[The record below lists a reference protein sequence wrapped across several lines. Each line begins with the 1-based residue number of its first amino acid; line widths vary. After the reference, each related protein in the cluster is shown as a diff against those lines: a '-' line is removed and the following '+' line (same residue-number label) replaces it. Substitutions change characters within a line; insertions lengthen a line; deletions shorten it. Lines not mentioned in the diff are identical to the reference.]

1 MGRPAVVF
9 ADEPTGNLDS
19 RATQQ
24 VLKVLRSSVD
34 DFAQSIVM
42 VTHEA
47 EAAAWA
53 DTVLFLRDG
62 RVVAQMDEPDQDR
75 VLEALHDLGRSEGG
89 SIPEP
94 TGEREPAL

>member
-1 MGRPAVVF
+1 
-9 ADEPTGNLDS
+9 
-19 RATQQ
+19 
-24 VLKVLRSSVD
+24 
-34 DFAQSIVM
+34 M

-75 VLEALHDLGRSEGG
+75 ALA
-89 SIPEP
+89 
-94 TGEREPAL
+94 ALR